1 MIAGAETVLS
11 QLGRGARVVVIR
23 LRSMGDTVLT
33 TPALALL
40 KQARPDLETFAVVEK
55 PWDRLLESNPDIAGT
70 IVHDRSARWKTIAA
84 IRRLRPELCLNL
96 HGGSTSASLTAL
108 SGARWRAG
116 FSHFAFQA
124 VYNVRIRR
132 AQEILGRAA
141 DAPVHTAEHL
151 ASAMFYLGAASDP
164 AQVEIPAARLF
175 AEPAQ
180 RPGRYAVFHV
190 AAAYFTKQWPPDR
203 FVELGRWLRY
213 AHRVGS
219 VMLVGP
225 GQSELLAGMKEFD
238 AFDNLSLGEMMS
250 LLKGAALFV
259 GNDSG
264 PAHVAAAFGVPSVVI
279 FGSSDSR
286 VWRPWKTCHQV
297 VETHWDCKPCPG
309 DRCYA
314 FDEPR
319 CILSVEFEA
328 VRQAVAALIED
339 RRAGNAPASVLSGV
353 PLANVRGS
361 QTPILSGD
369 HEGAVVKSEPEHQA
383 AKQNSG
389 LTGKARIS
397 QHD

>member
-11 QLGRGARVVVIR
+11 QLGRGARVAVVR

-40 KQARPDLETFAVVEK
+40 KQARPDLETFVVVEK

-70 IVHDRSARWKTIAA
+70 VIHDRSARWKTIAA
-84 IRRLRPELCLNL
+84 VRRVRPELCLNL
-96 HGGSTSASLTAL
+96 HGGSTSASLTVL

-116 FSHFAFQA
+116 FAHFAFQA
-124 VYNVRIRR
+124 AYNLRIPR

-151 ASAMFYLGAASDP
+151 ASAMFHLGAASDP
-164 AQVEIPAARLF
+164 AQMEIPAARLF

-180 RPGRYAVFHV
+180 RPSPYAVFHV
-190 AAAYFTKQWPPDR
+190 AAASFTKQWAAER
-203 FVELGRWLRY
+203 FVELGRWLQDGY
-213 AHRVGS
+213 GLET
-219 VMLVGP
+219 VMLAGP
-225 GQSELLAGMKEFD
+225 GQGELLAGMKEFA

-286 VWRPWKTCHQV
+286 VWRPWKTSHQV
-297 VETHWDCKPCPG
+297 AETPWDCKPCPG

-319 CILSVEFEA
+319 CILSVEVEA
-328 VRQAVAALIED
+328 VRRAVTALVGD
-339 RRAGNAPASVLSGV
+339 RRAGNADTPA
-353 PLANVRGS
+353 P
-361 QTPILSGD
+361 
-369 HEGAVVKSEPEHQA
+369 GAHFA
-383 AKQNSG
+383 A
-389 LTGKARIS
+389 
-397 QHD
+397 